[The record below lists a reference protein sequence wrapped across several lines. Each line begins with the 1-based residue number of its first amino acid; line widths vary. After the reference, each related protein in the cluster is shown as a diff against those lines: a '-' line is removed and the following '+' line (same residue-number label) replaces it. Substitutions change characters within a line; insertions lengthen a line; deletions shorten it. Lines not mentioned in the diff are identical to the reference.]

1 MSAANLKDS
10 NHMIDCQPASFVGAR
25 YIGGNLIKSLDGKS
39 PQVHPSAFV
48 SEAAYVIGD
57 VEIGEGSS
65 IWPGVVIRADMG
77 KIKIGSNTC
86 IQDNSVVH
94 GDADVEI
101 GNRVVIGHKV
111 LCHARKVGNRVMI
124 GSGATV
130 NDGVEIGD
138 YSLIASGSMV
148 IDEMKVPERS
158 LVVGLPA
165 RIRGAVEERHT
176 RLIDSTC
183 ESYIHKTKRYKQH
196 GDLE

>member
-1 MSAANLKDS
+1 MSAANLNDS

-101 GNRVVIGHKV
+101 GNRVVIGLSHLFDLISWAMMSLMKLELLPWSRV
-111 LCHARKVGNRVMI
+111 AIRK
-124 GSGATV
+124 
-130 NDGVEIGD
+130 
-138 YSLIASGSMV
+138 L
-148 IDEMKVPERS
+148 
-158 LVVGLPA
+158 L
-165 RIRGAVEERHT
+165 
-176 RLIDSTC
+176 
-183 ESYIHKTKRYKQH
+183 
-196 GDLE
+196 